1 MIENNF
7 KDQNPSPTPSGRP
20 LPLGEG
26 KTAHPHKHDELVSQP
41 LIDHLLELRT
51 RLLWVFGALIITMI
65 IAYYFVEPIYGFLVQ
80 PLADA
85 MGPNGTQRLIYTN
98 LTEAFFTYMKVA
110 FFAGLFVSFPVILMQ
125 IWLFVA
131 PGLYAGERK
140 MFMVFFVATPFLFYL
155 GGAVVYYVILPLAW
169 HFFLSFQST
178 GAETVLPIQLE
189 ARVGEYLDL
198 VMILIFAF
206 GLSFELPIFLLLLA
220 RAGVITAVMLRK
232 RRKFAIIGA
241 FVIAA
246 PLTPPD
252 IISQTSLAIP
262 LILLYEISILLI
274 DRMFRDAK
282 PA

>member
-1 MIENNF
+1 MNPPEL
-7 KDQNPSPTPSGRP
+7 PSP
-20 LPLGEG
+20 
-26 KTAHPHKHDELVSQP
+26 KTEELVPQP
-41 LIDHLLELRT
+41 LIEHLLELRT
-51 RLLWVFGALIITMI
+51 RLLWSFATLGLAMVV
-65 IAYYFVEPIYGFLVQ
+65 AYLFVEPLYGFLVQ

-125 IWLFVA
+125 VWLFVA

-140 MFMVFFVATPFLFYL
+140 LFMAFFVATPFLFYL
-155 GGAVVYYVILPLAW
+155 GGAIVYYVILPLAW

-206 GLSFELPIFLLLLA
+206 GLAFELPIFLLLLA
-220 RAGVITAVMLRK
+220 RGGMITAAMLRK
-232 RRKFAIIGA
+232 RRKFAVIGA

-246 PLTPPD
+246 PITPPD
-252 IISQTSLAIP
+252 VISQTSLAIP

-274 DRMFRDAK
+274 DRMFRDDKNAK